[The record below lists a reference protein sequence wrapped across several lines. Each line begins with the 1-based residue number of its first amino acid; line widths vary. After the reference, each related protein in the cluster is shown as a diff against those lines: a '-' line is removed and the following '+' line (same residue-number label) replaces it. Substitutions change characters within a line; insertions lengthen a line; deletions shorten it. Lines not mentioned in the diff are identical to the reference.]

1 VPESIFGKYE
11 PKGYP
16 YVFRGHII
24 VELLA
29 GGTPTNPD
37 VAAAW
42 IKAKGYKDLKDELIA
57 EEVSKI
63 MAERG
68 VTEDDAIEQ
77 VSENR
82 HLSGFRRDE
91 HGLYI
96 EGRQLKAMLKEAASV
111 AADVGKLQIRGLG
124 ANPKKGIKSFVAEHI
139 FVREQRLHL
148 GADKP
153 SDVIQSFIHTFR
165 GSGIQYTEVLE
176 QAEFDFTVETDRKFD
191 DEFWAMLW
199 LTGQRQGIG
208 ATRSQGFGAFTITE
222 WEPLGEV
229 KPVRRKRAA

>member
-1 VPESIFGKYE
+1 MAESIFAQYE

-16 YVFRGHII
+16 YVYRGHIV

-42 IKAKGYKDLKDELIA
+42 IKSRGYKDLKDELIA
-57 EEVSKI
+57 GEVAKI
-63 MAERG
+63 MEERG
-68 VTEDDAIEQ
+68 VTEDEAIEV

-82 HLSGFRRDE
+82 HLSGFKRDE
-91 HGLYI
+91 NGLYI

-111 AADVGKLQIRGLG
+111 AADVGKLKRLGFG
-124 ANPKKGIKSFVAEHI
+124 ANKKKGIKSFVAEHI

-148 GADKP
+148 GVDKP
-153 SDVIQSFIHTFR
+153 SDVLQSFIHTFR
-165 GSGIQYTEVLE
+165 GSGIQYTEIVE
-176 QAEFDFTVETDRKFD
+176 QAEFDFTVEADQKFD
-191 DEFWAMLW
+191 DEFWAQLW
-199 LTGQRQGIG
+199 LTGQRQGVG
-208 ATRSQGFGAFTITE
+208 ATRSQGYGRFTITA

-229 KPVRRKRAA
+229 KPIRRRKAA

>member
-1 VPESIFGKYE
+1 
-11 PKGYP
+11 
-16 YVFRGHII
+16 
-24 VELLA
+24 
-29 GGTPTNPD
+29 
-37 VAAAW
+37 
-42 IKAKGYKDLKDELIA
+42 
-57 EEVSKI
+57 
-63 MAERG
+63 
-68 VTEDDAIEQ
+68 
-77 VSENR
+77 
-82 HLSGFRRDE
+82 
-91 HGLYI
+91 
-96 EGRQLKAMLKEAASV
+96 
-111 AADVGKLQIRGLG
+111 LG